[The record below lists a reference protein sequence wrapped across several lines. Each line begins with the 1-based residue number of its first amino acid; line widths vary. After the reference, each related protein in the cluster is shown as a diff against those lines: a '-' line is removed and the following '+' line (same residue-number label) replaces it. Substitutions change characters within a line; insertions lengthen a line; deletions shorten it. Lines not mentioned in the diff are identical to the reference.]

1 MTCNPVCELVT
12 KLFLAFHITG
22 TFRSVRIS
30 LAQRDLR
37 KTVLSILET
46 CGLPTSYVDSIEP
59 HPEKPRF
66 KRLNM
71 NEVKFDENDPV
82 YGSFILKQQIKKAK
96 DAEKLT

>member
-1 MTCNPVCELVT
+1 M
-12 KLFLAFHITG
+12 
-22 TFRSVRIS
+22 RIS

-37 KTVLSILET
+37 KTVLSILKT
-46 CGLPTSYVDSIEP
+46 CGLPTTYVDNIEP

-66 KRLNM
+66 DRLNVK
-71 NEVKFDENDPV
+71 EAKFDENDPV

>member
-1 MTCNPVCELVT
+1 
-12 KLFLAFHITG
+12 
-22 TFRSVRIS
+22 VRIS

-37 KTVLSILET
+37 KTVLSILKT
-46 CGLPTSYVDSIEP
+46 CGLPTTYVDNIEP

-66 KRLNM
+66 ERLNVK
-71 NEVKFDENDPV
+71 EAKFDENDPV